1 KRRSIDGLGS
11 DWPITYDDL
20 KPYYD
25 KLDRLVGIFG
35 SIENLPNEPDGIF
48 LPPPKP
54 PCYELLVKQACD
66 RLAITCIPSRLSIL
80 TRPLNGRAACHYC
93 GQCNRG
99 CRSNSNF
106 TSTNV
111 LIAPARATGKLT
123 LVTNAMARE
132 VTLDKS
138 GRVTG
143 VVYVDKTTGTD
154 QHVRAKVVVL
164 AASAFE
170 SARLLF
176 NSRSARFPDGLANS
190 SGTV

>member
-1 KRRSIDGLGS
+1 MATVASTG
-11 DWPITYDDL
+11 
-20 KPYYD
+20 
-25 KLDRLVGIFG
+25 
-35 SIENLPNEPDGIF
+35 PNVIGA
-48 LPPPKP
+48 PP
-54 PCYELLVKQACD
+54 
-66 RLAITCIPSRLSIL
+66 RFWTPSGPRKG
-80 TRPLNGRAACHYC
+80 RPACHYC

-143 VVYVDKTTGTD
+143 VAYVDKTDGSD
-154 QHVRAKVVVL
+154 RHARARVVVL
-164 AASAFE
+164 AASACE
-170 SARLLF
+170 SARLLL
-176 NSRSARFPDGLANS
+176 NSKSSLFPNGLANS
-190 SGTV
+190 SGAAGKYLTDTTGTDMAGVIPRPPEGAPHNEDGGGGEAPYK